1 MIFVLVKKEKKYWSR
16 LTKESKKTQ
25 YIQIDWDKWVDED
38 EEEEAG
44 NKGLGGL
51 D

>member
-1 MIFVLVKKEKKYWSR
+1 
-16 LTKESKKTQ
+16 
-25 YIQIDWDKWVDED
+25 VDED

-51 D
+51 DYQGMNNFNDSDDE